1 MLCELTL
8 ITDKIMRHNYD
19 MTSDQDKK
27 LEAEYPPLSGGG
39 EEDKTFERIRQNCLV
54 KVFFT
59 NTFDIYTFAILHCK
73 FFS

>member
-39 EEDKTFERIRQNCLV
+39 RRGGQN
-54 KVFFT
+54 
-59 NTFDIYTFAILHCK
+59 I
-73 FFS
+73 